1 MHLAIGLLG
10 RQARISYFEVWT
22 TPAQTPRNNPMNA
35 SVNNNN
41 KEGSFILN
49 KITVVLVM
57 FAAYSLTWFQ
67 IHAAQTTFKGGAGG
81 TMNGGGSLWQTRHGP
96 NAEME
101 ITPYNGMS
109 LVVEVLPSVF
119 LEVMESIYSSRGLG
133 SPFFAS
139 EAMLGKPS
147 SVDFVFSTLFN
158 VRIFVRYSDQPI
170 TQRFV

>member
-1 MHLAIGLLG
+1 
-10 RQARISYFEVWT
+10 
-22 TPAQTPRNNPMNA
+22 
-35 SVNNNN
+35 
-41 KEGSFILN
+41 
-49 KITVVLVM
+49 
-57 FAAYSLTWFQ
+57 
-67 IHAAQTTFKGGAGG
+67 
-81 TMNGGGSLWQTRHGP
+81 
-96 NAEME
+96 ME

-119 LEVMESIYSSRGLG
+119 LEVMESIHSNRGLR
-133 SPFFAS
+133 SPVFGS